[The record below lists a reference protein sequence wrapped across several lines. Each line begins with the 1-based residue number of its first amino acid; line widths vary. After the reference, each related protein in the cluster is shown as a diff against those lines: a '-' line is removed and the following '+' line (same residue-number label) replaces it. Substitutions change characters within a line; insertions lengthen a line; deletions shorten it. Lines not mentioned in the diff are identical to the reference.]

1 MNNKMSS
8 RLLGETS
15 TTSDIQMVRQKKKKK
30 TKWRGN
36 KEPQDEGKR
45 EE

>member
-1 MNNKMSS
+1 MNHKLTS

-15 TTSDIQMVRQKKKKK
+15 TTSDIQMVRQKKKR
-30 TKWRGN
+30 KWRGN
-36 KEPQDEGKR
+36 KEPHDEGER